1 MARYLSGLVR
11 SSSSSSYHA
20 VSLLSNSPL
29 HPHPRAIPPLFYF
42 YCDNFP
48 REFITCAEFHAPP
61 LFPFFFSSPRL
72 ENFFEVLQGVEGKGL
87 LCGLCK
93 WKERFDVISFFL
105 W

>member
-20 VSLLSNSPL
+20 VSPLFNSPFTPIL
-29 HPHPRAIPPLFYF
+29 APFLRSFTFTATTFPVNLLRALNFTRHPF
-42 YCDNFP
+42 
-48 REFITCAEFHAPP
+48 
-61 LFPFFFSSPRL
+61 FPFFFSSPRL
-72 ENFFEVLQGVEGKGL
+72 ENVFEVLQGVEGKGL